1 MVRKGFDCYSKA
13 IFRDVHLTLNECLL
27 VGMVMVW
34 IGFFFTSLAFIFTCA
49 FRSGVNRLLT
59 VTYVVFCAC
68 IFTSVYVN
76 GIDWVNYYYVFAG
89 FKTEFSIQY
98 DLLFNMYLYAVANL
112 SGSFPLAVFIFYL
125 ASLYIAFRALKN
137 SSLTVN
143 IPAALF
149 AITLLGGMSLV
160 LDQIRQFAA
169 VVICFY
175 SLNYVI
181 DKRFKPFIA
190 SVLIASLFHY
200 SAVVALVFW
209 YAYNS
214 SRKPLIIK
222 GASLTACM
230 VFLGGIVLAN
240 TALLYTIPLVGAE
253 LARKASL
260 YSESISGVGFGV
272 GVVADLILITY
283 YCIRRNDDAYAGI
296 WKVLFIFACM
306 HIGIYFIP
314 AFSRFYYYMFVPLS
328 FLFGHA
334 LSTCRKPISAYD
346 SISIVSVVIFIS
358 LIVTIKSF
366 DDEKRPG
373 LMEYKTD
380 WVFGD
385 ERYIDMI
392 RYERCGELNSI
403 LDYFCTR

>member
-1 MVRKGFDCYSKA
+1 
-13 IFRDVHLTLNECLL
+13 
-27 VGMVMVW
+27 MVW

-76 GIDWVNYYYVFAG
+76 GIDWVNYYYVFDG

-181 DKRFKPFIA
+181 DKRFKPFIT

-214 SRKPLIIK
+214 GSKPLIVK
-222 GASLTACM
+222 GATLTTCM
-230 VFLGGIVLAN
+230 VFLGGFVLTN
-240 TALLYTIPLVGAE
+240 PSLLYSIPLAGAE

-260 YSESISGVGFGV
+260 YSESISGGGFGV
-272 GVVADLILITY
+272 GVIGDLILIARFL
-283 YCIRRNDDAYAGI
+283 IRNKNDEYTGI
-296 WKVLFIFACM
+296 WKITFIFACM

-328 FLFGHA
+328 FMFGHM
-334 LSTCRKPISAYD
+334 LSNYRRSINGCDTLAVVSA
-346 SISIVSVVIFIS
+346 VVLIS

-366 DDEKRPG
+366 DDVKRPG
-373 LMEYKTD
+373 IMEYKTD
-380 WVFGD
+380 WIFGN
-385 ERYIDMI
+385 ERHVDVL
-392 RYERCGELNSI
+392 RYERCGDLNY
-403 LDYFCTR
+403 LLHDFCTR